1 MRLPNPH
8 REKDA
13 VALVPGSEPRSD
25 RCGDRATCPALGGK
39 PVGNEALHDFS
50 LDFEGIKKYCFFMQS
65 HRLARLLRIIVE
77 IRTHP
82 QKSPEQIAKDQAIS
96 IRQFYYDRN
105 QLAEMGFQFSRRKG
119 RFCMLGDPVVTIG
132 DLPLSEVL
140 ALVLAT
146 RHLFAAKDFSIVWRA
161 LNGLLTMVD
170 HMPDPQKRALKSLV
184 EDVIIRDGFGC
195 SPEILED
202 VLRAIAEKRR
212 ILVYSKQRP
221 ETSPLSLDPY
231 GLCFRKSKLYV
242 DAYAVERKKR
252 MRYGMTDIHKVVF
265 TLFDRPQ
272 SISGEPA

>member
-1 MRLPNPH
+1 LPNAQG
-8 REKDA
+8 EKDS
-13 VALVPGSEPRSD
+13 VALVPGSDPWSNRCEDRS
-25 RCGDRATCPALGGK
+25 TCPPFGAK
-39 PVGNEALHDFS
+39 AVENKARHDFS
-50 LDFEGIKKYCFFMQS
+50 LDFKSIKKYCFFMQS

-82 QKSPEQIAKDQAIS
+82 QKSPERIAKDQAIS

-105 QLAEMGFQFSRRKG
+105 QLAEMGFEFSRRKG
-119 RFCMLGDPVVTIG
+119 RFYILGDPVVTIG

-146 RHLFAAKDFSIVWRA
+146 RHLFAAKDFSVVWRA

-202 VLRAIAEKRR
+202 ILRAIAEKRR

-221 ETSPLSLDPY
+221 QAPPLSLDPY
-231 GLCFRKSKLYV
+231 ELCFRKSNLHV

-252 MRYGMTDIHKVVF
+252 IRYGMADIDKVVF
-265 TLFDRPQ
+265 TIFDRPE
-272 SISGEPA
+272 SISEEPA